1 MTDVRVNQNSDLDRL
16 RFFPVI
22 KIIKGYKASL
32 SSVSCSM
39 LVLLLFTWLPLE
51 DRGDFILQFKAS

>member
-1 MTDVRVNQNSDLDRL
+1 MTDVRVNQNSELDRL

-22 KIIKGYKASL
+22 KIIKGYKASF
-32 SSVSCSM
+32 SSVSCSV
-39 LVLLLFTWLPLE
+39 LVLLLFTRPPLE